1 MADDTS
7 ARTRTLEAAARLLG
21 TQGPTALSV
30 RAIAAEAGLSTMGI
44 YHYFGG
50 KDGIVEA
57 LYLEGFQGLEDDLAA
72 VPRTDDPLADIEALA
87 LAYAA
92 YARRRPT
99 YYEIMF
105 SRPVPGFQP
114 SKEALAQ
121 AMVSWRAL
129 AETFERAEAAGLL
142 TIPAHEA
149 AVLIWSS
156 GHGLLMLQLAGNAL
170 ASDHTEQLIRN
181 GIRVMLP
188 AFSVPGA
195 YTPAADPATSA

>member
-1 MADDTS
+1 MADDNS

-57 LYLEGFQGLEDDLAA
+57 LYLEGFQGLEDALAA

-105 SRPVPGFQP
+105 SRPVPGFTP
-114 SKEALAQ
+114 SKESLAR

-129 AETFERAEAAGLL
+129 AETFERAEDAGLL
-142 TIPAHEA
+142 TIPAGDA
-149 AVLIWSS
+149 ALLIWSS
-156 GHGLLMLQLAGNAL
+156 GHGLLMLQMAGNAL
-170 ASDHTEQLIRN
+170 SSEHTEHLVRS
-181 GIRVMLP
+181 GLKVMLP
-188 AFSVPGA
+188 ALSIPGA
-195 YTPAADPATSA
+195 YKGAGDVASA

>member
-1 MADDTS
+1 MADDNS

-21 TQGPTALSV
+21 TQGPAALSV

-57 LYLEGFQGLEDDLAA
+57 LYQEGFQGLEDALAA

-87 LAYAA
+87 LAYCD

-105 SRPVPGFQP
+105 SRPVPGFTP
-114 SKEALAQ
+114 SKESLAR

-129 AETFERAEAAGLL
+129 AETFERAEDAGLL
-142 TIPAHEA
+142 TTPAHEA
-149 AVLIWSS
+149 ALLIWSS
-156 GHGLLMLQLAGNAL
+156 GHGLLMLQMAGNAL
-170 ASDHTEQLIRN
+170 ASDLTEQLVRS
-181 GIRVMLP
+181 GLRLMLP
-188 AFSVPGA
+188 ALAVPGA
-195 YTPAADPATSA
+195 YKPPAADVASA